1 MINKLRTQIFYGSFF
16 RYIRLFLKYVLA
28 ALYYIVKVFSK
39 NPKVADAE
47 ETIQFILTNKCSI
60 SRFGDGEFTYIADKL
75 DLPFQKQN
83 ELLRNKM
90 VEILKSGNDKLL
102 VGLPACFFP
111 MTNLNKKSRLFW
123 QSYYTMTYFRI
134 RKYLDLNK
142 LYYNAS
148 ITRPYI
154 GYRDK
159 QISEKYFSM
168 LMRIW
173 EGRKVLL
180 VEGEKSRLGVGNNL
194 FALATS
200 VERIL
205 APMHHAFDKYD
216 ELVSEIIKHDK
227 TKLILIALGPTA
239 TVMAADL
246 ADLGYQ
252 ALDIGNID
260 IEYEWYLRGA
270 QSKIKIPGK
279 YTSEARNGRQV
290 EDVVNELYSSQI
302 ISKVL

>member
-1 MINKLRTQIFYGSFF
+1 
-16 RYIRLFLKYVLA
+16 
-28 ALYYIVKVFSK
+28 
-39 NPKVADAE
+39 
-47 ETIQFILTNKCSI
+47 
-60 SRFGDGEFTYIADKL
+60 
-75 DLPFQKQN
+75 
-83 ELLRNKM
+83 
-90 VEILKSGNDKLL
+90 
-102 VGLPACFFP
+102 
-111 MTNLNKKSRLFW
+111 
-123 QSYYTMTYFRI
+123 
-134 RKYLDLNK
+134 
-142 LYYNAS
+142 
-148 ITRPYI
+148 
-154 GYRDK
+154 
-159 QISEKYFSM
+159 
-168 LMRIW
+168 MRIW

-290 EDVVNELYSSQI
+290 ENVVNELYSSQI